1 MKGLEVKNKMIFI
14 FALFYLLLFIPS
26 GAYAAAIIID
36 HTCTDLAQIPDTW
49 IDQVK
54 TLSVHYAHT
63 SHGEQLTTGMERIE
77 TGNSKYS
84 VAIGY
89 STLPTE
95 TGALCIFDGQTGET
109 YIEPE
114 DYWDDASG
122 RAETNSVLSGN
133 PGITVSMWAWC
144 CQQDWNSSDDTQ
156 RYLDSMATLEAAN
169 PGVTF
174 IYMTGNAQANWG
186 DGYNR
191 YQRNNQIRDYCNAN
205 SKVLFDFA
213 DIDCWYNGD
222 QNTYQY
228 SGTTVPVEHSHY
240 SGDQAGHTTYESCEQ
255 KGKAFWWM
263 MARLAGWDPGTSGTT
278 TVGSSTTTTA
288 GTDTTTTTEDGGIC
302 PSEAIYGEYSK
313 ETELLRYMRDNV
325 LSATPEGQELI
336 KLYYEWS
343 PFVVKLMGKN
353 EEFKEEVKAIVD
365 GILQLIKKET
375 E

>member
-14 FALFYLLLFIPS
+14 FALFYLLLFLSS

-36 HTCTDLAQIPDTW
+36 HTCTDLSQIPDTW

-54 TLSVHYAHT
+54 TMKVHYAHT
-63 SHGEQLTTGMERIE
+63 SHGEQITVGLERIE
-77 TGNSKYS
+77 TSKYS

-89 STLPTE
+89 STLPSE
-95 TGALCIFDGQTGET
+95 AGALSIFDGQPGET

-114 DYWDDASG
+114 DYWDSASG
-122 RAETNSVLSGN
+122 RADTNSVLSNN
-133 PGITVSMWAWC
+133 PTITISMWMW
-144 CQQDWNSSDDTQ
+144 CQQQEWNSSDDTQ
-156 RYLDSMATLEAAN
+156 RYLDSMAMLESAN

-174 IYMTGNAQANWG
+174 IYATGNAQAKWG

-191 YQRNNQIRDYCNAN
+191 YQRNNQIRDYCTTN

-228 SGTTVPVEHSHY
+228 SGTTVPVEHAHY

-255 KGKAFWWM
+255 KGKAFWWI

-278 TVGSSTTTTA
+278 TIGPST
-288 GTDTTTTTEDGGIC
+288 TTTTTEEGGMC
-302 PSEAIYGEYSK
+302 PSEMIYGEYSK
-313 ETELLRYMRDNV
+313 ETELLRYVRDNV
-325 LSATPEGQELI
+325 LSKTPEGREI
-336 KLYYEWS
+336 VRLYYKLS
-343 PFVVKLMGKN
+343 PVIVKVMRED
-353 EEFKEEVKAIVD
+353 EEFKEEVKAVVD
-365 GILQLIKKET
+365 GILQLT
-375 E
+375 EAE

>member
-1 MKGLEVKNKMIFI
+1 MKGLEVRNKKSFI

-26 GAYAAAIIID
+26 GAFSAAIVID
-36 HTCTDLAQIPDTW
+36 HTCTDLSQIPDTW

-54 TLSVHYAHT
+54 TMNVHYAHT
-63 SHGEQLTTGMERIE
+63 SHGEQITVGLERVE
-77 TGNSKYS
+77 TSKYS

-95 TGALCIFDGQTGET
+95 AGALCIFDGQTGET

-133 PGITVSMWAWC
+133 PGITVSMWMWC

-156 RYLDSMATLEAAN
+156 RYLDSMAMLESAN

-174 IYMTGNAQANWG
+174 IYATGNAQAKWG
-186 DGYNR
+186 EGYNR
-191 YQRNNQIRDYCNAN
+191 YQRNNQIREYCNTN
-205 SKVLFDFA
+205 GKVLFDFA
-213 DIDCWYNGD
+213 DIDCWYNGV

-228 SGTTVPVEHSHY
+228 SGNTVPVEHSQY
-240 SGDQAGHTTYESCEQ
+240 GGPEEAGHTTYESCEQ

-278 TVGSSTTTTA
+278 TVGPSTTTTA
-288 GTDTTTTTEDGGIC
+288 GAETTTTTENGGIC
-302 PSEAIYGEYSK
+302 PSEVIYGEYSQ
-313 ETELLRYMRDNV
+313 ETELLRYVRDNV
-325 LSATPEGQELI
+325 LSKTPEGQEI
-336 KLYYEWS
+336 VRLYYKLS
-343 PFVVKLMGKN
+343 PVIVKVMRED
-353 EEFKEEVKAIVD
+353 EEFKKEVKAVVN
-365 GILQLIKKET
+365 GILQLT
-375 E
+375 EAE

>member
-14 FALFYLLLFIPS
+14 FALFYLLLFLPS
-26 GAYAAAIIID
+26 GAYSAATIID
-36 HTCTDLAQIPDTW
+36 HNCTDLSLIPDTS

-54 TLSVHYAHT
+54 ALSVHYAHT
-63 SHGEQLTTGMERIE
+63 SHGEQITVGLERIE
-77 TGNSKYS
+77 TSNSKYS

-89 STLPTE
+89 STLPSE
-95 TGALCIFDGQTGET
+95 AGALCIFDGQPGET

-114 DYWDDASG
+114 DYWDSASG
-122 RAETNSVLSGN
+122 RADTNSVLSSN
-133 PGITVSMWAWC
+133 PGITISMWMW
-144 CQQDWNSSDDTQ
+144 CQQQEWNSSDDTK
-156 RYLDSMATLEAAN
+156 RYLDSMAMLESAN

-174 IYMTGNAQANWG
+174 IYATGNAQANGG

-191 YQRNNQIRDYCNAN
+191 YLRNNQIRDYCNAN
-205 SKVLFDFA
+205 GKVLFDFA

-228 SGTTVPVEHSHY
+228 SGTTVPVEHSQY
-240 SGDQAGHTTYESCEQ
+240 GGSEEAGHTTHESCEQ

-263 MARLAGWDPGTSGTT
+263 MARLAGWDPGPITTT
-278 TVGSSTTTTA
+278 TVTVGPTTTTTA
-288 GTDTTTTTEDGGIC
+288 EEGGC
-302 PSEAIYGEYSK
+302 SLEEIYGEYSEK
-313 ETELLRYMRDNV
+313 TELLRYLRDNV
-325 LSATPEGQELI
+325 LSKTPEGQEI
-336 KLYYEWS
+336 VKLYYKLS
-343 PFVVKLMGKN
+343 PVIVKIMRED